1 MPQIRDIVAVAYCD
15 RFSKNKEVK
24 IGRIT
29 EIVIPDGCEDIE
41 MYRRFRISILSGQKT
56 STILSERSRFK
67 TLQEMQE
74 FE

>member
-1 MPQIRDIVAVAYCD
+1 MPQIGDVVAVAYCD
-15 RFSKNKEVK
+15 RFGKNKKVK

-29 EIVIPDGCEDIE
+29 EIVIPERCEDIE
-41 MYRRFRISILSGQKT
+41 MYHQFKISILSGEKI

-67 TLQEMQE
+67 TLQEMQQ